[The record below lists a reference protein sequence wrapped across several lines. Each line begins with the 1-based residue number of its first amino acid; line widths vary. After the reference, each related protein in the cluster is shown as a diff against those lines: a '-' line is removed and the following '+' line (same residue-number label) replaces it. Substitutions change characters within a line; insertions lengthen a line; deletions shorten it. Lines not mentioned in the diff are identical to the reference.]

1 MRALTAGLAALVSLV
16 SLGSLTGLTTVP
28 PAEAGVSATVA
39 ATGDPKPVTGSR
51 VTAHGRWLV
60 DPRGRALVLH
70 GLNMVYKLAPYAPDQ
85 VGFGRDDARFL
96 ARQGFT
102 TVRLGLIWRAVEPHP
117 GTYDNA
123 YLRRIERTARIL
135 AKEGIWVLLDFHQ
148 DLFHERFQGEGAP
161 TWAVQDDGL
170 PAEPRLGFPN
180 NYFVMPGLNRAFDN
194 FWANSPGPGG
204 VGLQD
209 RYAAAWAHV
218 AAYFRR
224 TPKVLGL
231 DLFNEPW
238 PGTGWQACANPAGC
252 PEFDARLEAFSQRA
266 IDAIRE
272 VDGRTAVF
280 YEPNVVFNNGAQTSV
295 RPAGDNLA
303 FSFHD
308 YCLTAEASAEGGLD
322 EACTTFDDLVWSNTA
337 THVRATGHPPLLTEY
352 GATTDIPTI
361 TGMVDRAARAR
372 TGWQYWAYCG
382 CDDPTTTGP
391 GAEQALVFD
400 PAAAPAGANVDQ
412 AKLRALVVPHPLA
425 VSGTPLRYR
434 FDRAT
439 GRFSAR
445 WSVRR
450 ADRQGSF
457 GEGARTTISVPRLVY
472 GNGYDVRVR
481 GGRVV
486 SKPGARVLVVEQRPG
501 AVRVRV
507 VVRPR

>member
-1 MRALTAGLAALVSLV
+1 MRLLLAVLLSLSTLAGLAAAPS
-16 SLGSLTGLTTVP
+16 T
-28 PAEAGVSATVA
+28 TVA
-39 ATGDPKPVTGSR
+39 AEPVAEPAAVVTSEKAPKPVTGSR
-51 VTAHGRWLV
+51 VDPHGRWLL
-60 DPRGRALVLH
+60 DPQGRVLVLH
-70 GLNMVYKLAPYAPDQ
+70 GLNMVYKLSPYAPDQ

-96 ARQGFT
+96 SRNGFT
-102 TVRLGLIWRAVEPHP
+102 TVRLGLIWRAVEPQP
-117 GTYDNA
+117 GRYDDA
-123 YLRRIERTARIL
+123 YVARIERTTRIL

-170 PAEPRLGFPN
+170 PAEPQLGFPN

-218 AAYFRR
+218 AAYFRK

-238 PGTGWQACANPAGC
+238 PGSGWQACANPAGC
-252 PEFDARLEAFSQRA
+252 PEFDARLEAFSQRS
-266 IDAIRE
+266 IDAIRK
-272 VDGRTAVF
+272 VDPTTAVF
-280 YEPNVVFNNGAQTSV
+280 YEPNVIFNNGARTSV
-295 RPAGDNLA
+295 RPSGQNLA

-322 EACTTFDDLVWSNTA
+322 EACATFDDLVWSNTA
-337 THVRATGHPPLLTEY
+337 AHVKATKHPPLLTEY
-352 GATTDIPTI
+352 GATTDVPTI
-361 TGMVDRAARAR
+361 TGLVERAQRAR

-391 GAEQALVFD
+391 GAEQALVLD
-400 PAAAPAGANVDQ
+400 PAKAPRGANVDQ

-434 FDRAT
+434 FDRVSE
-439 GRFSAR
+439 RFVAR

-450 ADRQGSF
+450 GDRT
-457 GEGARTTISVPRLVY
+457 GAFRAGALTTLSVPRFVY
-472 GNGYDVRVR
+472 GQGYKVKVV

-486 SKPGARVLVVEQRPG
+486 SKPGARVLVVAQRAG
-501 AVRVRV
+501 VDRVRV
-507 VVRPR
+507 VVTRR